1 MWQDENDNRMN
12 LTNPEQRDAFINEQ
26 EVFKVVDCYL
36 QSCSAVGDTVCNF
49 D

>member
-1 MWQDENDNRMN
+1 MN

-36 QSCSAVGDTVCNF
+36 RSCSAVEHTVCNF